1 MDYVILYII
10 NILFKVQYVHPR
22 FNNFHFVT
30 HQLLSLVVMAKYSVM
45 EEVPMDVPMQTLA
58 SQKV

>member
-1 MDYVILYII
+1 M
-10 NILFKVQYVHPR
+10 FKVQYAHPR